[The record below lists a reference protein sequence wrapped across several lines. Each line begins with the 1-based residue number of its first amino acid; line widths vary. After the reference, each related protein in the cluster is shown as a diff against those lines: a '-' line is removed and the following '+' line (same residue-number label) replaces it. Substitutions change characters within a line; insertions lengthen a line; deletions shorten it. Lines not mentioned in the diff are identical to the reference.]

1 LKKSNKMDKLIVF
14 DNDSV
19 DNLELQMR
27 LKLKLN
33 EHHNKLLIEQF
44 VPRFEDF
51 TIHLDIAQK
60 FKNLYRDNYLPFNI
74 LLYGLSGSGKYS
86 LIMAFLQHM
95 YGDIVFFQKEQ
106 SIKLGNKEFLIT
118 TNQHYFMVD
127 VKSFKKSQKILVI
140 EFIKYISKKLSIIGP
155 YNIIVIKN
163 IDSLNKEHQVMMIRQ
178 IEKRF
183 ETLRILA
190 TCTSTNNIINSLF
203 SRLLSIRI
211 PLPKENEV
219 FNILETLARMNKYR
233 LDINKMKKIVTLSE
247 CNLWKAINIL
257 QLSYNKNTKSYN
269 KFKDILRTSVS
280 QLLTYSTS
288 CSDVNYQQIRNLIYK
303 LTILGYSAS
312 DILKT
317 ATNIILKKCSNNI
330 VKYKAID
337 LAAKYDWMSK
347 KSDRELYH
355 IEAFFLEM
363 VDIFQN
369 HKPNG
374 NS

>member
-1 LKKSNKMDKLIVF
+1 MDKLIVF

>member
-1 LKKSNKMDKLIVF
+1 MDKLIVF

-19 DNLELQMR
+19 DALELQMR

-44 VPRFEDF
+44 VPRFENF
-51 TIHLDIAQK
+51 IIHQDIVYK
-60 FKNLYRDNYLPFNI
+60 LINLSQNNYLPFNI
-74 LLYGLSGSGKYS
+74 LFYGLSGSGKYS
-86 LIMAFLQHM
+86 LIMALLQQM
-95 YGDIVFFQKEQ
+95 YGDIVFVQKEQ
-106 SIKLGNKEFLIT
+106 IIKPGNKEILIT

-140 EFIKYISKKLSIIGP
+140 EFIKYISQKLSIIGH

-163 IDSLNKEHQVMMIRQ
+163 IDLLSKDHQVMIIRQ
-178 IEKRF
+178 LEKSH

-190 TCTSTNNIINSLF
+190 TCTSTSNIVNSLF
-203 SRLLSIRI
+203 SRLMSIRI
-211 PLPKENEV
+211 PLPRENEV
-219 FNILETLARMNKYR
+219 FKILKALARMNKYR
-233 LDINKMKKIVTLSE
+233 SDINKMKKIVTLSE

-257 QLSYNKNTKSYN
+257 QLSYDKNSKTYS

-288 CSDVNYQQIRNLIYK
+288 CSDVNYQQIRILIYK

-317 ATNIILKKCSNNI
+317 ATNIIFKKCNNTI
-330 VKYKAID
+330 VKFKAIE
-337 LAAKYDWMSK
+337 LAARYDWMSK

-363 VDIFQN
+363 VDVFQN